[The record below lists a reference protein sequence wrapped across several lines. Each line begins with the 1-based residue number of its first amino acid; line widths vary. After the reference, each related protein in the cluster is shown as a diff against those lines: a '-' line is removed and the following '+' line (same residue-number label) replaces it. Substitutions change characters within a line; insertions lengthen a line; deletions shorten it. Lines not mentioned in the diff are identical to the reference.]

1 MRHLKK
7 RELKRKNFYTVTE
20 GKGSGLLINTQIYDN
35 KLNKPI
41 LNH

>member
-1 MRHLKK
+1 MRRLKK
-7 RELKRKNFYTVTE
+7 RELKRKNVYTITE
-20 GKGSGLLINTQIYDN
+20 GKGSGLLINIQIYDN